1 MKFTDLFVK
10 RPVLA
15 IVVNVV
21 ILIAGL
27 QAIRSLSVRQYPR
40 SDIAVVQVTTV
51 YVGAN
56 ADLVRGFITTPL
68 ERVIA
73 SADGIDYM
81 ESASAQGLSTITVH
95 LKLNYDTNAAL
106 TQIQAK
112 LAQVRNDL
120 PPESQ
125 APVIELQTADNQFA
139 AIYLGFSSASLDQ
152 NQITDYL
159 TRVVQPKLSAVSG
172 VQRADILGDRTFAMR
187 IWLKPDKM
195 AALGISASA
204 VRDALSK
211 NNHLSALGQT
221 KGSMVSVNLIA
232 NTDLR
237 NADEFRQLVVK
248 EDKGVVVRLGEIS
261 DVVLGAQ
268 NYEQDVRFNGETATF
283 MGVWVLPTANS
294 LDVIKRVRAT
304 LPEIEAQ
311 LPPGMK
317 AGVPYDSTAY
327 IQDAINEV
335 LSTLTETL
343 LIVVVVIF
351 LFLGSF
357 RSVLIPVVAIPISL
371 IGAVFL
377 MLIAGFTINLL
388 TLLAIVLSVGL
399 VVDDAIVIVE
409 NVERH
414 LHMGKTPFQAAKD
427 AARELVGPIIAM
439 TITLAAVYAPVGIQ
453 GGLTGALFRE
463 FAFTLAGAVIV
474 SGIVALTLSPM
485 MGSKLLRGGDTDR
498 GFAGWVNRR
507 FESVRNA
514 YSRTLSGTLQYRPVV
529 LTVWAIVVLLIVPF
543 YMFSQHE
550 LAPAEDQ
557 GVVFGVIQ
565 GSANSTIDQ
574 TNLFTSQV
582 YDVYHSFPESGSIFQ
597 ITSPNGGFGGMVT
610 KPWSQ
615 RTKTAQQLLVESV
628 GPLSKVPGIRVIPLT
643 PPPLPGGGNF
653 PVEFVITSAMEPKQL
668 DAFAKQL
675 VQKAFASGLFI
686 FADADLKFDQPQ
698 AEVVFDRDK
707 LRSQGVDLTQAGQD
721 LSTMLGGDYVNRFSI
736 QGRSYKV
743 IPQIK
748 RAERLTP
755 DQLSQIYVKGSNDK
769 LVPLSTFATL
779 KTTTEPR
786 ELKKFQQLNAVTIQ
800 GVIPP
805 NVPLDKALGFLEAQA
820 KTILPQ
826 GFTVDYAGE
835 SRQLR
840 VEGSKFLGTFLLSA
854 ILIYL
859 VLAAQFESFRDPFII
874 LVGSVPLALSGAL
887 LFSFLGLTTLNIYS
901 QVGLIT
907 LVGLVSKNGILI
919 VEFANH
925 LQETGLSKLQA
936 VIEAATTRL
945 RPILMTTAATV
956 IGHFPLVLAKGP
968 GAGARN
974 SIGIMLVS
982 GMIIGTLFTLFV
994 VPSIYVL
1001 VARTH
1006 VLEAKKEAEMDS
1018 LLPETAET
1026 AA

>member
-15 IVVNVV
+15 MVVNLV

-40 SDIAVVQVTTV
+40 SDIAVIQITTV
-51 YVGAN
+51 YVGAD
-56 ADLVRGFITTPL
+56 ADLVRGFVTTPI
-68 ERVIA
+68 ERVVA

-81 ESASAQGLSTITVH
+81 ESTSAQGLSTIQVH
-95 LKLNYDTNAAL
+95 LKINYDTTAAL

-112 LAQVRNDL
+112 VAQVRNDL
-120 PPESQ
+120 PPEAQ
-125 APVIELQTADNQFA
+125 IPVIDLETADTEFA
-139 AIYLGFSSASLDQ
+139 AMYIGVSSPDLDQ

-159 TRVVQPKLSAVSG
+159 TRVVQPKLSAISG

-187 IWLKPDKM
+187 LWLKPEEM
-195 AALGISASA
+195 AARGVSPSD
-204 VRDALSK
+204 VHDALAK
-211 NNHLSALGQT
+211 NNYLSALGST

-237 NADEFRQLVVK
+237 TPDEFRQMVIK
-248 EDKGVVVRLGEIS
+248 ENGGTIVRLGDIA
-261 DVVLGAQ
+261 DVQLGAE
-268 NYEQDVRFNGETATF
+268 NYDQDVKFDGQTATF
-283 MGVWVLPTANS
+283 MGIWVLPTANS
-294 LDVIKRVRAT
+294 LEVIKEVRAA
-304 LPEIEAQ
+304 LPAIESQ
-311 LPPGMK
+311 LPTGIK
-317 AGVPYDSTAY
+317 LGIPYDSTAY

-335 LSTLTETL
+335 LHTLGETL
-343 LIVVVVIF
+343 IIVIVVIF

-357 RSVLIPVVAIPISL
+357 RSVLIPVIAIPISL

-399 VVDDAIVIVE
+399 VVDDAIVMVE

-414 LHMGKTPFQAAKD
+414 LELGKTPFQAAKD

-439 TITLAAVYAPVGIQ
+439 TITLAAVYAPIGIQ

-463 FAFTLAGAVIV
+463 FAFTLAGAVVV

-485 MGSKLLRGGDTDR
+485 MGTKLLR
-498 GFAGWVNRR
+498 AGAANKGLAGIINRN
-507 FESVRNA
+507 FERVRSL
-514 YSRTLSGTLQYRPVV
+514 YSRLLAGTLQFRPVV
-529 LTVWAIVVLLIVPF
+529 LTVWAIVAVLMIPF
-543 YMFSQHE
+543 YMFSMRE

-565 GSANSTIDQ
+565 AAPNATLDQ
-574 TNLFTSQV
+574 TNLFTKEV
-582 YDVYHSFPESGSIFQ
+582 YDVYHAFPENASTFQ
-597 ITSPNGGFGGMVT
+597 ITQPNGGFGGMVT

-615 RTKTAQQLLVESV
+615 RKKTAQQLLMESS
-628 GPLSKVPGIRVIPLT
+628 GALSKIAGIRVIPLT

-653 PVEFVITSAMEPKQL
+653 PVDFAIVSAAEPEQVSQL
-668 DAFAKQL
+668 AEQI
-675 VQKAFASGLFI
+675 VQKAMTSGLFI
-686 FADADLKFDQPQ
+686 YADTDVKFDQPQ
-698 AEVVFDRDK
+698 TEVTFDRDK
-707 LRSQGVDLTQAGQD
+707 LRSQGVDLSQAGQD
-721 LSTMLGGDYVNRFSI
+721 LSTMLGGNYVNRFSI

-743 IPQIK
+743 IPQVK
-748 RAERLTP
+748 RVERLTA
-755 DQLSQIYVKGSNDK
+755 DQLSQIYVKGSADK

-779 KTTTEPR
+779 KTTTQPR
-786 ELKKFQQLNAVTIQ
+786 SLNKFQQLNAVRIQ

-805 NVPLDKALGFLEAQA
+805 PVPLDQALTFLENEA
-820 KTILPQ
+820 KQVLPQ

-840 VEGSKFLGTFLLSA
+840 VEGSKFLGTFLLSG

-874 LVGSVPLALSGAL
+874 LAGSVPLAISGAL
-887 LFSFLGLTTLNIYS
+887 VFSFLGFTTLNIYS
-901 QVGLIT
+901 EVGLIT
-907 LVGLVSKNGILI
+907 LVGLIAKNGILI

-925 LQETGLSKLQA
+925 LQETGLNKLQA
-936 VIEAATTRL
+936 IIGAASTRL

-956 IGHFPLVLAKGP
+956 CGHFPLVLAKGP

-982 GMIIGTLFTLFV
+982 GMIIGTIFTLFV
-994 VPSIYVL
+994 VPSIYML
-1001 VARTH
+1001 VAKTH
-1006 VLEAKKEAEMDS
+1006 TREEKSDEMAIELAD
-1018 LLPETAET
+1018 AD
-1026 AA
+1026 AVA

>member
-15 IVVNVV
+15 IVVNLV

-81 ESASAQGLSTITVH
+81 ESSSAQGLSTITVH

-159 TRVVQPKLSAVSG
+159 TRVVQPKLSAISG

-237 NADEFRQLVVK
+237 TADEFRQLVVK
-248 EDKGVVVRLGEIS
+248 EDKGVVVRLGEIA

-283 MGVWVLPTANS
+283 MGIWVLPTANS
-294 LDVIKRVRAT
+294 LEVIKKVRAA
-304 LPEIEAQ
+304 LPEIESQ

-335 LSTLTETL
+335 LSTLSETL

-474 SGIVALTLSPM
+474 SGVVALTLSPM
-485 MGSKLLRGGDTDR
+485 MGSKLLRAGDTDR

-507 FESVRNA
+507 FESVRSA
-514 YSRTLSGTLQYRPVV
+514 YSRTLSGTLQYRPIV
-529 LTVWAIVVLLIVPF
+529 LTVWAIIVLLIVPF
-543 YMFSQHE
+543 YMFSQRE

-565 GSANSTIDQ
+565 AAPNSTLDQ
-574 TNLFTSQV
+574 TNLFTNQV

-615 RTKTAQQLLVESV
+615 RTKTAQQLLIESV

-653 PVEFVITSAMEPKQL
+653 PVEFVITSAMEPRQL

-755 DQLSQIYVKGSNDK
+755 DQLSQIYVKGSDDK

-805 NVPLDKALGFLEAQA
+805 NVPLDKALSFLEGEA

-887 LFSFLGLTTLNIYS
+887 MFSFLGLTTLNIYS

-925 LQETGLSKLQA
+925 LQETGLSKLAA
-936 VIEAATTRL
+936 VIEAASTRL

-994 VPSIYVL
+994 VPSIYLL

-1006 VLEAKKEAEMDS
+1006 VADSKKEAEMA